1 MFRWGWGCDRAG
13 EADLAVLCC
22 AVLYYRSE
30 EIGYRRAGD
39 LLDQHASLLEWRK
52 QDLFK

>member
-13 EADLAVLCC
+13 EAELAVLCC

-30 EIGYRRAGD
+30 EMDIGE
-39 LLDQHASLLEWRK
+39 LEACWISVLRC
-52 QDLFK
+52 